1 MSHLLILLKAASRSQ
16 LRWALQHLYSLL
28 ILGPIVFGLTYAT
41 VSRMAENLPPVSL
54 SGPTL
59 GLASGLM
66 VACVIAMTL
75 SRASTELYHARRPE
89 SYFDALPVASHTLL
103 HVALIDRA
111 TRTAILAAVIFL
123 LHSQLFK
130 TDTPKV
136 ASLAPLALFVLV
148 VAMSETL
155 AALNW
160 IHWSHKREKR
170 IAAIA
175 LAATLLAALLGGE
188 LLLLALRPDKLPFTN
203 RTALLVAGAG
213 AVALLYWAVNSLHE
227 RWRYSDMEYARRLQA
242 SKELNIFGKRLFE
255 KRLGPIVSVQLARDL
270 QLTIRAFSSAVYVS
284 AAIALLLCAALLA
297 ALTTGWLPPA
307 FEPEGWFDTTW
318 LPAVMA
324 IKLATA
330 AITLSLAGLVPVLVA
345 YELPHFWLER
355 AADVTGL
362 DMWQAKFWYAR
373 IVSLAAPLL
382 AWLVG
387 TATGEVP
394 ASYAL
399 PLLLECLWCWWAV
412 SSIVGS
418 LSFEIPERT
427 VLSIITMVTVGGAAG
442 VFSAMLWPFGVILY
456 FQSMHSLTERGRERA
471 RYYLLMGAD

>member
-1 MSHLLILLKAASRSQ
+1 MSHLLLLIRAASRSQ
-16 LRWALQHLYSLL
+16 LRWAWQHLYSLL
-28 ILGPIVFGLTYAT
+28 ILGPIVLGLTYVT
-41 VSRMAENLPPVSL
+41 VSRMAENLPPVEL
-54 SGPTL
+54 SGTTL
-59 GLASGLM
+59 GLASGLL
-66 VACVIAMTL
+66 VACVIALNL

-89 SYFDALPVASHTLL
+89 SYFDALPVSSHTLL
-103 HVALIDRA
+103 HVALLDRVA
-111 TRTAILAAVIFL
+111 RTSILAAVIFL
-123 LHSQLFK
+123 LHSQLLK
-130 TDTPKV
+130 NDTPKV
-136 ASLAPLALFVLV
+136 AAVAPLGLFVLL
-148 VAMSETL
+148 VAMAETL

-160 IHWSHKREKR
+160 IHWSHKRER
-170 IAAIA
+170 
-175 LAATLLAALLGGE
+175 LVAATALVFILLAAQLAGQLLV
-188 LLLLALRPDKLPFTN
+188 LALRPDKLPFANPTF
-203 RTALLVAGAG
+203 LIVGAAA
-213 AVALLYWAVNSLHE
+213 AVVLLYWAVRSLHE

-242 SKELNIFGKRLFE
+242 SSRLNIFGKRLLE

-270 QLTIRAFSSAVYVS
+270 QLTLRAFSSAVYVS

-297 ALTTGWLPPA
+297 ALTTGWLPPS

-318 LPAVMA
+318 LPPVMA
-324 IKLATA
+324 IKLAAA

-362 DMWQAKFWYAR
+362 DMWRAKFWYAR
-373 IVSLAAPLL
+373 IVSLAAPLI
-382 AWLVG
+382 AWFVG

-399 PLLLECLWCWWAV
+399 PLLFECLWCWWVV

-442 VFSAMLWPFGVILY
+442 LFSAMLWPFGVILY
-456 FQSMHSLTERGRERA
+456 FQAMHSLTERGRERA
-471 RYYLLMGAD
+471 RYFLLMGAD